1 MKKTLARRNARN
13 AARRVKHLGNLER
26 FLRNNLNRA
35 RRLVRGSS
43 IESRSHLTVTAGRR
57 STKGTGGSFA
67 RPGTKHVT
75 DSK

>member
-13 AARRVKHLGNLER
+13 AARRVK
-26 FLRNNLNRA
+26 
-35 RRLVRGSS
+35 SS